1 MRAFLVACLAI
12 VVFGAGGYFS
22 VNTMQKSTGVAYTT
36 DGARINP
43 KWTWRSV
50 FRRTSASGPV
60 TKTGM
65 NIPEAPSELAEEC
78 DVRTASQ
85 WIFVDFGT
93 PDGESDVCTSSQ

>member
-12 VVFGAGGYFS
+12 FVLGAGGFFGL
-22 VNTMQKSTGVAYTT
+22 NAMQQPSGIAYTT

-50 FRRTSASGPV
+50 FHLANRAGPA
-60 TKTGM
+60 TGTAM
-65 NIPEAPSELAEEC
+65 NIPEAPSSLTEEC
-78 DVRTASQ
+78 DVRTTWQ

-93 PDGESDVCTSSQ
+93 PDGESATCSASQ